1 MVVVKHDFMLGR
13 KLDGF
18 EMDDDNECWLTSKIK
33 KRPGEVRQVMV
44 YIDI

>member
-13 KLDGF
+13 KLEGF
-18 EMDDDNECWLTSKIK
+18 GMDDDEYWLTSKIK
-33 KRPGEVRQVMV
+33 KDPGEVRQVMV